1 MTSNSML
8 RNQEKRRGWKGGREI
23 ERGRGRGRG
32 GAFPGQLILVFAHCY
47 FLSLLLQL
55 RGCCYLNFPRCCKN
69 FSWFLIQ
76 IFSKVIN
83 F

>member
-47 FLSLLLQL
+47 F
-55 RGCCYLNFPRCCKN
+55 
-69 FSWFLIQ
+69 
-76 IFSKVIN
+76 
-83 F
+83 